1 MESLEVKKR
10 DGRIVPFNKNKIVIA
25 VYKAFLSV
33 GMDDKKKA
41 EEIAEQV
48 ESKLIELNKKIV
60 HVEEIQDIVEK
71 TLIENNL
78 AEIAKNYILYRKRR
92 EEIREEKKRILNKDK
107 IDEIDKR
114 FDLNALKVLAARYLK
129 KNEDGEIIESP
140 KELFERVAIHA
151 TLPSI
156 LYDQKIFDKNCGAEE
171 SKEEKFE
178 PEKYDK
184 VIKIGKYALN
194 KYHLEAL
201 KRLYDRLN
209 KNKQM
214 KLSWSEFFKL
224 LENGEFNKYEEEI
237 ECYFNLMVEKK
248 FLPNTP
254 ALINFGRVLGMGSAC
269 FVLDIE
275 DSIESIMETLKRAA
289 IIFKYGGGVGYN
301 FSKLRPE
308 GDVVRST
315 SGIASGPVSF
325 MTLYDKMTD
334 VIKQGGVRRGAN
346 IGILNIDHP
355 DIEKFIV
362 AKRKNIDLK
371 NFNISVFI
379 KPEFWEYYEK
389 NKPYPLVNPRN
400 KKIVKYVDPE
410 HILNLIAYQAWE
422 SAEPGV
428 IFGDNANKY
437 NPFFESLG
445 PIETVNPCGETLL
458 YPYESC
464 NLGSINVSAFSY
476 RKGNKTEF
484 DWNEFKKVILLATRF
499 LDNVIDINNYPLRE
513 IEEKTLKTRKIGL
526 GIMGLADLLFELEI
540 PYNSREGY
548 EFMEKIT
555 EFLNYYSKVASIEL
569 AKERGPFPYYEKSF
583 YPEGRLPF
591 KGFEDRENWNLDWEK
606 IAEDIKKYKI
616 RNGFTIVCAPTG
628 SISMI
633 AGCSAGVEPAFA
645 LVYEKKVSIGTFY
658 YINPVFEKI
667 MRREKLF
674 SEELIKEI
682 CENNGSVQKVNIPE
696 KFKKIFVI
704 TTDIEAEDHIKAL
717 ASITKWTDS
726 SISKTINLPENAKIE
741 DVKKAILLAHKL
753 ECKDITVYRYK
764 SIESVYETKLDSKKE
779 PSSYEVVK
787 NKNQCPN
794 CGEKLISAEGCKIC
808 KNCGYSV
815 CG

>member
-1 MESLEVKKR
+1 
-10 DGRIVPFNKNKIVIA
+10 
-25 VYKAFLSV
+25 
-33 GMDDKKKA
+33 
-41 EEIAEQV
+41 
-48 ESKLIELNKKIV
+48 V
-60 HVEEIQDIVEK
+60 HVEEIQNVVEQ

-78 AEIAKNYILYRKRR
+78 AEIAKNYILYRKKR
-92 EEIREEKKRILNKDK
+92 EEIREEKKRILNKD
-107 IDEIDKR
+107 EIDDIDKK

-129 KNEDGEIIESP
+129 KDENGKIIESP
-140 KELFERVAIHA
+140 KELFERVAIHV

-156 LYDQKIFDKNCGAEE
+156 LYDPKIFDKNCRAKEN
-171 SKEEKFE
+171 KEEKFE

-184 VIKIGKYALN
+184 KIKIGKYALN

-214 KLSWSEFFKL
+214 KLSWNEFFKL
-224 LENGEFNKYEEEI
+224 LEKGEFNKYEEEI
-237 ECYFNLMVEKK
+237 ESYFNLMVEKK

-269 FVLDIE
+269 FVLDVD
-275 DSIESIMETLKRAA
+275 DSIESIMETLKKAA
-289 IIFKYGGGVGYN
+289 IIFKSGGGVGYN

-315 SGIASGPVSF
+315 SGIASGPISF
-325 MTLYDKMTD
+325 MTLYDKMTE

-362 AKRKNIDLK
+362 AKRKNIGLR

-389 NKPYPLVNPRN
+389 NEPYPLVNPRD
-400 KKIVKYVDPE
+400 KKIVKYIDPK

-437 NPFFESLG
+437 NPFFETLG
-445 PIETVNPCGETLL
+445 PIQTVNPCGEVLL

-464 NLGSINVSAFSY
+464 NLGSINVSAFCY
-476 RKGNKTEF
+476 RREGKTYF
-484 DWNEFKKVILLATRF
+484 DWDEFKRVILLATRF
-499 LDNVIDINNYPLRE
+499 LDNIIDINKYPIPE

-540 PYNSREGY
+540 PYNSSKGY
-548 EFMEKIT
+548 KFMERIM

-569 AKERGPFPYYEKSF
+569 AKERGAFPYYEKSF
-583 YPEGRLPF
+583 YSKGKLPF
-591 KGFEDRENWNLDWEK
+591 KGFEEKEDWNLDWRK
-606 IAEDIKKYKI
+606 IVREIKEHKI
-616 RNGFTIVCAPTG
+616 RNGFTIVIAPTG

-633 AGCSAGVEPAFA
+633 AGCSAGVEPNFA
-645 LVYEKKVSIGTFY
+645 LVYEKKVSIGTFH

-674 SEELIKEI
+674 SDELIKEI
-682 CENNGSVQKVNIPE
+682 CENNGSLQKVNVSE
-696 KFKKIFVI
+696 KFKRIFVI
-704 TTDIEAEDHIKAL
+704 TTDIDARDHIKAL
-717 ASITKWTDS
+717 AAITKWTDS
-726 SISKTINLPENAKIE
+726 SVSKTINLPENAKIE
-741 DVKKAILLAHKL
+741 DVKNAILLAHKL
-753 ECKDITVYRYK
+753 GCKDLTIYRYR
-764 SIESVYETKLDSKKE
+764 SIEAVYETKLDLKKE
-779 PSSYEVVK
+779 ASSYEVVK
-787 NKNQCPN
+787 NKDSCPN
-794 CGEKLISAEGCKIC
+794 CGEKLVREEGCKIC
-808 KNCGYSV
+808 KSCGYSV
-815 CG
+815 CE